1 MREREKE
8 KREQERDSEGKGSER
23 EGRGSTIFF
32 FLFFREKVDQK
43 NGNRFTEQLGRDR
56 FLIRNKVGTKGKTE
70 WGPVG
75 GGDEMQKTKKREKK
89 T

>member
-1 MREREKE
+1 
-8 KREQERDSEGKGSER
+8 
-23 EGRGSTIFF
+23 
-32 FLFFREKVDQK
+32 VDQK

-70 WGPVG
+70 WGTVG